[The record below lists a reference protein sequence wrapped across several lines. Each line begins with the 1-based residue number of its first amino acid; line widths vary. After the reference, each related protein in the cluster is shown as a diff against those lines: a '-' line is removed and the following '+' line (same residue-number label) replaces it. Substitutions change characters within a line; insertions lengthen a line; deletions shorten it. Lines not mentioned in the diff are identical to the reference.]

1 MGGVHENGGWP
12 SHVHFQLSVVR
23 PETHDMPG
31 VVSASQHHAA
41 LKRYPDPRMVLGP
54 LYEGD
59 GLFE

>member
-1 MGGVHENGGWP
+1 M
-12 SHVHFQLSVVR
+12 HFQLSVVE

-31 VVSASQHHAA
+31 VVSASQHAEA
-41 LKRYPDPRMVLGP
+41 LEVYPDPRMVLGP